1 MTDPQEAAEPR
12 SALPQAESGI
22 LARLPALDA
31 ADPDVA
37 LSIYTEISDALV
49 EALEGSDGSARL
61 S

>member
-1 MTDPQEAAEPR
+1 
-12 SALPQAESGI
+12 LPQAESGI

>member
-1 MTDPQEAAEPR
+1 VTDPHEAAESG

-22 LARLPALDA
+22 LNRLPALDA